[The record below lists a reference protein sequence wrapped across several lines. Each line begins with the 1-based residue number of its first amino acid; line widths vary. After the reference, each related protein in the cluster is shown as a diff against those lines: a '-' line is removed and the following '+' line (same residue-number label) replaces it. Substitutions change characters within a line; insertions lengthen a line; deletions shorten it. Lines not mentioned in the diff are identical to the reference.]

1 MKHKKIVVVF
11 ITLFLM
17 VISVGAYIGNYF
29 INFALLRENEQDQEA
44 IPAACVQVLDSTVS
58 EQNEPNFMS
67 EEMSCFSADGL
78 KLSAHSFTT
87 KESSNRWV
95 IVIHGYGRDQNSVWD
110 IAEMYLENGYNVL
123 TPDLRASGKSEGQYL
138 SMGYFE
144 SEDIKIWIDEII
156 KKNPE
161 AQIILHGVSM
171 GAATAMMT
179 AEKGVPNNVKVLIED
194 CGYTSAYTMFSMEL
208 KKIFGL
214 PAFPIMNFVDFMSR
228 VKSGYFLSNVAP
240 IERINKINIPT
251 LFIHGA
257 KDELAPANMVDE
269 LYNAANCEKEILKI
283 PNAGHADSRKVSS
296 EQYYNTVF
304 NFINKHI

>member
-1 MKHKKIVVVF
+1 
-11 ITLFLM
+11 M
-17 VISVGAYIGNYF
+17 VILVGAYIGNYF

-44 IPAACVQVLDSTVS
+44 IPAACVQVLDPTVKKQS
-58 EQNEPNFMS
+58 EPNFTN
-67 EEMSCFSADGL
+67 EEMSCFSVDGL
-78 KLSAHSFTT
+78 KLFAHSFSTN
-87 KESSNRWV
+87 ESSNRWV
-95 IVIHGYGRDQNSVWD
+95 IVVHGYGRDQNSVWD
-110 IAEMYLENGYNVL
+110 IAEMYLKNGYNVL

-144 SEDIKIWIDEII
+144 SEDIKIWINEII

-194 CGYTSAYTMFSMEL
+194 CGYTNAYTMFSMEL

-214 PAFPIMNFVDFMSR
+214 PSFPIMNFVDFMSR
-228 VKSGYFLSNVAP
+228 LKSGYFLSNAAP
-240 IERINKINIPT
+240 IDGINKISIPT
-251 LFIHGA
+251 LFIHGEQ
-257 KDELAPANMVDE
+257 DELAPASMVEE

-283 PNAGHADSRKVSS
+283 PNARHADSRKVSS

-304 NFINKHI
+304 NFINRRI